1 MTFVNPKNFICNAAR
16 RSPDRTA
23 VIFAGEA
30 VSYAVLDDWI
40 GTLVRRLKAAGVGA
54 GDTVALS
61 LPNSLEFIVAF
72 YAVMR
77 AGAVVFPV
85 SPKLTGKELESLLTD
100 AQVDCVI
107 HPKDDPRPMEVF
119 QSADVRIVLQ
129 LGFSEGNLL
138 MEPTIFRVR
147 LTSAD
152 KPVRDRMRY
161 QFVARQYSSGSTGTP
176 KHMLK
181 TSLNFFHDAWH
192 LSAAFGLTDKD
203 VFLGAAP
210 FYHNYGLLS
219 LLAASYLGATLV
231 VVEQFLPHAVLEHI
245 REDQVTVYLA
255 TPAMLEIL
263 ADCYLNPVPSLSS
276 LRCCAS
282 STAPLTKAVFERFH
296 RRFGLPV
303 FQVYGSTETAT
314 NTVQKITDYT
324 DATLVGTPMPGIEV
338 QIFDEHFRRL
348 PRGRVGWVGIKA
360 RSACNGY
367 LNNAAASAQTFR
379 GGYVFPGDL
388 GQLDADGALHVL
400 GRDNVINVGGM
411 KVDALEVER
420 VLDSHPAVAES
431 LVYGLADGND
441 ERLCAAVVP
450 RGGGLTV
457 AKLLE
462 HCRARL
468 VDYKLPKIIHIV
480 DTLPRDEHGKI
491 VRRAIEEHVRRL
503 RGSVAEKPLKY
514 S

>member
-1 MTFVNPKNFICNAAR
+1 MTFVNPKDFIGNAAR
-16 RSPDRTA
+16 RSPDKTA
-23 VIFAGEA
+23 VVFAGEA
-30 VSYAVLDDWI
+30 VSYAVLNDWI
-40 GTLVRRLKAAGVGA
+40 GALARWLKVAGVGA

-85 SPKLTGKELESLLTD
+85 SPKLTRKELVGLLTD
-100 AQVDCVI
+100 AHADCVI
-107 HPKDDPRPMEVF
+107 HPKDDPRPLEVF
-119 QSADVRIVLQ
+119 QSADVSIALQ
-129 LGFSEGNLL
+129 LGFSGGDLL
-138 MEPTIFRVR
+138 LESAALRVR
-147 LTSAD
+147 PQAAD
-152 KPVRDRMRY
+152 KPVRGRTRY
-161 QFVARQYSSGSTGTP
+161 QPVVRQYSSGSTGTP

-181 TSLNFFHDAWH
+181 TSRNLFHDAWH
-192 LSAAFGLTDKD
+192 FAAAFGLTEKD

-210 FYHNYGLLS
+210 FCHNYGLLS

-231 VVEQFLPHAVLEHI
+231 VVKQFLPHAVLEHI
-245 REDQVTVYLA
+245 HKDQVTVYLA

-263 ADCYLNPVPSLSS
+263 ADCYLDPVPSLPS
-276 LRCCAS
+276 LRCCVS

-296 RRFGLPV
+296 CRFGLPV

-324 DATLVGTPMPGIEV
+324 DETLVGTPMPGIEV

-348 PRGRVGWVGIKA
+348 PRGGVGRIGIKSS
-360 RSACNGY
+360 SACGGY
-367 LNNAAASAQTFR
+367 LHNAAASAQTFR
-379 GGYVFPGDL
+379 AGYVFPGDL

-420 VLDSHPAVAES
+420 VLNSHPAVAES
-431 LVYGLADGND
+431 LVYGATDGND
-441 ERLCAAVVP
+441 QRLSAAVVL
-450 RGGGLTV
+450 RSGGLTV
-457 AKLLE
+457 AELLD

-468 VDYKLPKIIHIV
+468 SEHKLPKITHIV

-491 VRRAIEEHVRRL
+491 VRKAIKAHVRRS
-503 RGSVAEKPLKY
+503 RGADPEKPLK
-514 S
+514 SS